1 METLLS
7 VDSHIVVWLNQ
18 WVGRLPFLDSIVKL
32 IVGDYFI
39 PVALS
44 LCLLGLWFVGNGS
57 RSRDI
62 NQRAVLTALLAVGF
76 ANLAVLILNQYYV
89 RDRPFVGHELTM
101 LFYQPTDSSFP
112 ANPVAVGFAMA
123 TPVWRAHRGLGALLY
138 SLAAVWGFTRI
149 VAGVFYPSDVLT
161 GALIGMVIAYLVA
174 GTLSLIE
181 PLPTLVLQ
189 ATRRLHLA

>member
-7 VDSHIVVWLNQ
+7 LDSHIVVWLNQ
-18 WVGRLPFLDSIVKL
+18 WVGRLPLLDSIAKL

-44 LCLLGLWFVGNGS
+44 LCLLGMWFVGNDS

-89 RDRPFVGHELTM
+89 RDRPFVAHELTM

-123 TPVWRAHRGLGALLY
+123 TPTWQAHRRLGLLLFG
-138 SLAAVWGFTRI
+138 LAAILSLSRI
-149 VAGVFYPSDVLT
+149 YAGVFYPTDVVT
-161 GALIGMVIAYLVA
+161 GALIGMVIAYMVA